1 MSINVDEFERNNC
14 YDIKFIRQNH
24 KLQHQQRTNSEH
36 QQNSQQSFQQ
46 RSTDTLQTLNEIM
59 SKSKYQYQLTLNQAE
74 RTAMPPPSTNAK
86 PMASTEELNAETS
99 PTGSAPNKTKL
110 KVNLS
115 RLDPEH
121 IKRMEHSVSEFAK
134 NSPET
139 AKKIGV
145 IRNETDMFELIKAD
159 DRTSKRKN
167 ADDGPLCKC
176 RNLCCV

>member
-1 MSINVDEFERNNC
+1 
-14 YDIKFIRQNH
+14 
-24 KLQHQQRTNSEH
+24 
-36 QQNSQQSFQQ
+36 
-46 RSTDTLQTLNEIM
+46 
-59 SKSKYQYQLTLNQAE
+59 
-74 RTAMPPPSTNAK
+74 MPPPSTNAK
-86 PMASTEELNAETS
+86 PMATSEELNANTS
-99 PTGSAPNKTKL
+99 PTSSAPNKTKL

-167 ADDGPLCKC
+167 TDDGPLCKC
-176 RNLCCV
+176 ISRIAVKICNDYISKLLTIFPPILYRCDYSFSTKTTANLCGPTITDQSRRCTKITNVSTIYSYNGIGD